1 MSDLLPTMAQRLRVE
16 RIKLGL
22 TQGQCANLGGVS
34 RRSQAGYEGGS
45 RPFDGPYL
53 GALARAGV
61 DVTYVITGERGS
73 FDWTVHDRV
82 LKAIEEWIEEAQV
95 EMAFEDKMTLLRAM
109 MRKLYSAGAQEVS
122 INDLLKGQAA

>member
-1 MSDLLPTMAQRLRVE
+1 MSDLLPAMAQRLRAE

-22 TQGQCANLGGVS
+22 TQGQCAKLADVS
-34 RRSQAGYEGGS
+34 RRSQAGYEAGS

-61 DVTYVITGERGS
+61 DVTYVVTGERGS
-73 FDWTVHDRV
+73 FDWTIHDKV

-109 MRKLYSAGAQEVS
+109 MRKLYSTRAKDLS